1 VYLFQAMDP
10 PKDIQPPKQQP
21 MIYICGGN
29 YTLSALSYV
38 RHVLCISHFINTIM
52 SCITMQT
59 QFPSYNVSEQ
69 LCVLLLCFRVSHRKW
84 DQS

>member
-1 VYLFQAMDP
+1 
-10 PKDIQPPKQQP
+10 
-21 MIYICGGN
+21 
-29 YTLSALSYV
+29 
-38 RHVLCISHFINTIM
+38 
-52 SCITMQT
+52 MQT